1 MEYLV
6 TALWVSLEMLS
17 LYFFTSAFT
26 KPRFSKRLTLYIY
39 LIAVLLL
46 TLHSTEILFSLPV
59 YLKKGIS
66 FGLCLVFTLVTFSS
80 PWYLC
85 VMLTAVFYFAIGAF
99 DTIVLYAAS
108 ALYGISVSDLVW
120 KKILYTM
127 VCTLGKCITLFICW
141 GLCRLRDHRERKK
154 LSLKRIILTTLFPL
168 ISILLLFPIFQSYKL
183 QGDLSLSAVV
193 FSIILLFA
201 NGSVLYLMDNLD
213 RTAAAEHEVALL
225 NQSMALQSE
234 NYQALE
240 KSYRAQRSA
249 SHEFQHQLQV
259 IQALLKDGN
268 KTEVQAYIDQLQGQ
282 NTTRI
287 FATNSKHP
295 IIDAV
300 LNEKYQ
306 RAKENNID
314 IQIKVNDLSRL
325 QVHTDALVVLLS
337 NLMDNAIE
345 ACLRVPSDRSIECS
359 LVLEDS
365 FLLSIRNTSL
375 PVQIED
381 GLIETTKASKSE
393 HGFGLSAVRRIIEQL
408 NGEYV
413 IDYTEPWFQ
422 FVADIPNQ

>member
-1 MEYLV
+1 MEYLI
-6 TALWVSLEMLS
+6 TALWISLEILS
-17 LYFFTSAFT
+17 LFFFISAFT
-26 KPRFSKRLTLYIY
+26 KPRFSKRLTFCIILVTI
-39 LIAVLLL
+39 LLL
-46 TLHSTEILFSLPV
+46 TVHSTEILYSLPT
-59 YLKKGIS
+59 YFIKGIS
-66 FGLCLVFTLVTFSS
+66 CGLCLVFALIVFSS

-85 VMLTAVFYFAIGAF
+85 VMLTAVFYFAIGAI

-108 ALYGISVSDLVW
+108 ALFGISLSDLVW
-120 KKILYTM
+120 RKILYTM
-127 VCTLGKCITLFICW
+127 VCTLGKCIALFLCW
-141 GLCRLRDHRERKK
+141 GIYRLLDRCERKK
-154 LSLKRIILTTLFPL
+154 ISVKRIILTTLFPF

-183 QGDLSLSAVV
+183 QGDLSQSAVV

-201 NGSVLYLMDNLD
+201 NGSILYLLDNLD
-213 RTAAAEHEVALL
+213 RTAAAEQEVALL
-225 NQSMALQSE
+225 NQSMELQSE

-249 SHEFQHQLQV
+249 SHEFQHQLQAIRV
-259 IQALLKDGN
+259 LLQDGN
-268 KTEVQAYIDQLQGQ
+268 INEAQEYIDQLQGQ

-375 PVQIED
+375 PVQIEG
-381 GLIETTKASKSE
+381 GLIETTKVSRLE